1 MTKDSKN
8 DKAKSADLVRLR
20 PKRPCPICN
29 KHSLQ
34 KYHPFCSA
42 RCADIDLHRW
52 LGEKYT
58 VPAVETPDF
67 KETQVLLDEP
77 DTDGTDR

>member
-1 MTKDSKN
+1 MSKASDN
-8 DKAKSADLVRLR
+8 AGKGPADLIRLR
-20 PKRPCPICN
+20 PKRPCPICS
-29 KHSLQ
+29 KDSKQ

-58 VPAVETPDF
+58 VPAVEAPDF
-67 KETQVLLDEP
+67 EETAALVHD
-77 DTDGTDR
+77 DSDKDRTD